1 MKVHLIDGT
10 YELFRHFFGAPSH
23 LTDKGHEVGGARAVL
38 ASMLSLLEQGA
49 THVGIATDHVIPSFR
64 NDLYEG
70 YKDGSDIDPVIFG
83 QFQILEDVLEA
94 AGFVIFPMVEFEADD
109 ALGSAARR
117 ANADTR
123 VNQVVIC
130 TPDKDLGQCL
140 TPDHR
145 IVQYDRRKKVL
156 TDYEA
161 VIEKF
166 GVAPES
172 IPDYLGLMGDTAD
185 GFPGLSGWGAKSSS
199 TILAVYN
206 HIENIPDDPNE
217 WEVSVRG
224 ANKLAKTLEENRD
237 LALLFRE
244 IATIAYDAPTFGS
257 LDELQWEGPGSDFA
271 KIAEKIDATKL
282 VERAE
287 QIAETRSS

>member
-23 LTDKGHEVGGARAVL
+23 LTDKGHEVGGTRAVL

-287 QIAETRSS
+287 QIAESRSS